1 MKKPKNTVEQLAPY
15 ISIVGLLLLWE
26 TAVRIFKVPDYILPA
41 PSQILIA
48 TYDVRHLLLVHTGVT
63 LGEALAGLLL
73 SIIIAFLIAML
84 LHSVTW
90 LYSMIYPLLIL
101 SQTIPLIILAI
112 LLPLWLGWGVMPK
125 IVIVV
130 LVCFFPIVINL
141 LNGLDE
147 VDPDQLSLFRSM
159 GASNLDTFF
168 MVKIPAALPSFFT
181 GVRISAT
188 YSLMAAVISEWV
200 GAQRGLGYFM
210 TIKQKAFAI
219 DEVLAAVFVIC
230 LISYL
235 LVKFID
241 WLEYWLMPWN
251 REYLLQETW
260 N

>member
-125 IVIVV
+125 
-130 LVCFFPIVINL
+130 
-141 LNGLDE
+141 
-147 VDPDQLSLFRSM
+147 
-159 GASNLDTFF
+159 
-168 MVKIPAALPSFFT
+168 
-181 GVRISAT
+181 
-188 YSLMAAVISEWV
+188 
-200 GAQRGLGYFM
+200 
-210 TIKQKAFAI
+210 
-219 DEVLAAVFVIC
+219 
-230 LISYL
+230 
-235 LVKFID
+235 
-241 WLEYWLMPWN
+241 
-251 REYLLQETW
+251 
-260 N
+260 

>member
-1 MKKPKNTVEQLAPY
+1 M
-15 ISIVGLLLLWE
+15 
-26 TAVRIFKVPDYILPA
+26 
-41 PSQILIA
+41 
-48 TYDVRHLLLVHTGVT
+48 
-63 LGEALAGLLL
+63 
-73 SIIIAFLIAML
+73 
-84 LHSVTW
+84 
-90 LYSMIYPLLIL
+90 IL

-112 LLPLWLGWGVMPK
+112 LLPLWLGWGITPK

-147 VDPDQLSLFRSM
+147 VDPDQLSLFHSM

-219 DEVLAAVFVIC
+219 DEVLAAVLVIC

-241 WLEYWLMPWN
+241 WLEYWLIPWN

>member
-1 MKKPKNTVEQLAPY
+1 MKKPANTAEQLAPY
-15 ISIVGLLLLWE
+15 LSIIGLLLIWE
-26 TAVRIFKVPDYILPA
+26 AAVRIFKVPDYILPA
-41 PSQILIA
+41 PSQILA
-48 TYDVRHLLLVHTGVT
+48 AAYDIYGLLLYHTGVT
-63 LGEALAGLLL
+63 VGEALGGLLL
-73 SIIIAFLIAML
+73 AIAVAFIMAML
-84 LHSVTW
+84 LHSLNW
-90 LYSMIYPLLIL
+90 LYGMVYPLLIL

-112 LLPLWLGWGVMPK
+112 LLPLWLGWGITPK

-141 LNGLDE
+141 LNGLDG

-159 GASNLDTFF
+159 GASNLATFF

-241 WLEYWLMPWN
+241 WLEYWLIPWN
-251 REYLLQETW
+251 REYLLEETL